1 MKKRKVGISLIALSS
16 MALFSCGGG
25 GNVFEGLADK
35 NSYEA
40 CRFEV
45 SQNLDKGN
53 YDAVLS
59 SSCANPLDKG
69 AAYFGKAG
77 FDIKDVIDRLIEQQ
91 GSSDTADTY
100 IKALVPEM
108 NPDKYGFLDS
118 AVAEYSKL
126 SNNDDAKFYLS
137 LVSAMKALSTMKS
150 VIGEIKTE
158 CDLNNNDKPDDVDAT
173 VCMFERVSNN
183 NSVSPNSTGTCSA
196 AGIPYSTSTAL
207 TFSTDTTTTY
217 LGIVFTFS
225 GSQEGCLN
233 QYKKLYYKTSTG
245 TYQPA
250 TTVGECEPIGVNE
263 KWPCP
268 YAQKKDLVENIQENL
283 DQAVNLITELLGNK
297 NPDLKKSI
305 EELRQEVCGTDG
317 VCSTDEIKNYI
328 NKIKK

>member
-59 SSCANPLDKG
+59 SSCANPLDRG

-77 FDIKDVIDRLIEQQ
+77 FDIKDVIDRLIEQE

-100 IKALVPEM
+100 LKALVPEM

-158 CDLNNNDKPDDVDAT
+158 CDLNNNNKPDDVDAT
-173 VCMFERVSNN
+173 VCMFEKA
-183 NSVSPNSTGTCSA
+183 NSVSLNPTGSCGTGT
-196 AGIPYSTSTAL
+196 GISYL
-207 TFSTDTTTTY
+207 TTTLNFSSDPGTEY

-225 GSQEGCLN
+225 GSQQGCPS

-245 TYQPA
+245 TYAPA
-250 TTVGECEPIGVNE
+250 TTVGFCKASDNQD
-263 KWPCP
+263 WPCP

-283 DQAVNLITELLGNK
+283 DQAVKLITELLGDK

-305 EELRQEVCGTDG
+305 EDLKKEVCGTDG
-317 VCSTDEIKNYI
+317 CSADDIKNYI
-328 NKIKK
+328 NKIRK

>member
-1 MKKRKVGISLIALSS
+1 MKKRKVSISLIALSS

-59 SSCANPLDKG
+59 SSCANPLDRG

-77 FDIKDVIDRLIEQQ
+77 FDIKDVINRLIEQQ

-158 CDLNNNDKPDDVDAT
+158 CDLNNNGKPDDVDAT
-173 VCMFERVSNN
+173 VCMFERVSSN
-183 NSVSPNSTGTCSA
+183 NSVSPNSTGTCSDA
-196 AGIPYSTSTAL
+196 RIRYSTSTDL

-225 GSQEGCLN
+225 GSQQGCLN
-233 QYKKLYYKTSTG
+233 QYKKLYYKTFTG

-250 TTVGECEPIGVNE
+250 TTVGFCKASDNQD
-263 KWPCP
+263 WPCP
-268 YAQKKDLVENIQENL
+268 YAQKKDLVKNIEENL

-297 NPDLKKSI
+297 NQDLKKSI
-305 EELRQEVCGTDG
+305 EDLKKEVCGADG
-317 VCSTDEIKNYI
+317 VCSADEIKNYI

>member
-53 YDAVLS
+53 YDAVLN
-59 SSCANPLDKG
+59 SSCANPLDRG

-173 VCMFERVSNN
+173 VCMFEKA
-183 NSVSPNSTGTCSA
+183 NSVGPESTGTCSVV
-196 AGIPYSTSTAL
+196 GISYSTSTAL
-207 TFSTDTTTTY
+207 NFSSDPNTTY

-225 GSQEGCLN
+225 GSQQGCPN
-233 QYKKLYYKTSTG
+233 QYKKLYYQTSTG

-250 TTVGECEPIGVNE
+250 TTVGFCKASDNQD
-263 KWPCP
+263 WPCP
-268 YAQKKDLVENIQENL
+268 YPQKKDLVENIQENL
-283 DQAVNLITELLGNK
+283 NQAVNLITELLGDK

-305 EELRQEVCGTDG
+305 EELRQEVCGTEG
-317 VCSTDEIKNYI
+317 VCSADEIKNYI
-328 NKIKK
+328 SKIKK

>member
-16 MALFSCGGG
+16 MALFSCGG

-59 SSCANPLDKG
+59 SSCANPLDRG

-100 IKALVPEM
+100 LKALVPEM

-173 VCMFERVSNN
+173 VCMFEKA
-183 NSVSPNSTGTCSA
+183 NSVSSNSIGSCGTGTRIS
-196 AGIPYSTSTAL
+196 YSTSTTL
-207 TFSTDTTTTY
+207 NFSSDTTTTY

-225 GSQEGCLN
+225 GSQQGCPS
-233 QYKKLYYKTSTG
+233 QYKRLYYYQTSTG

-250 TTVGECEPIGVNE
+250 TTVGECEPIGVSE

-283 DQAVNLITELLGNK
+283 DQAVNLITELLGDK

-305 EELRQEVCGTDG
+305 EDLKKEVCGTDG
-317 VCSTDEIKNYI
+317 CSADEIKNYI